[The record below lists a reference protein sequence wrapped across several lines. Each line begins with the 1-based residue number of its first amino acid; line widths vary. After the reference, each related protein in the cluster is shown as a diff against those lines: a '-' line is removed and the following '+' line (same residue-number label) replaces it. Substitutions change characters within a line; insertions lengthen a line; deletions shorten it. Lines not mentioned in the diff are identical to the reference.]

1 MRDPQKVIND
11 LKARCT
17 VYKIERLALLK
28 VIRDLTDM
36 LYDKFR
42 NEDRVNDERD
52 GGDGGVA

>member
-1 MRDPQKVIND
+1 MRDPQQVIND

-42 NEDRVNDERD
+42 NEDRVNDEQD
-52 GGDGGVA
+52 GSDGR